1 MLYRV
6 HLAWVGFDVT
16 MQVMIGIDSIGSKIP
31 TATSSRPRQPL
42 EAQNDILFD
51 FFSNFEMK
59 NILTFNVS
67 YPLESHFSLCITHA
81 MPMKTKDYY

>member
-42 EAQNDILFD
+42 EAQNDIFFD
-51 FFSNFEMK
+51 FFPV
-59 NILTFNVS
+59 ILR
-67 YPLESHFSLCITHA
+67 
-81 MPMKTKDYY
+81 